1 MPFME
6 EASASIGEA
15 LARRREQLRLTQAG
29 LAARMGTSQAWI
41 AQVETGKREPR
52 WSTLLEFARALEM
65 EPIFV
70 PRQRVPAVRSLLH
83 DEGEWP
89 VDAPPLTGGQW

>member
-1 MPFME
+1 ME
-6 EASASIGEA
+6 EAIASIGQV
-15 LARRREQLRLTQAG
+15 LARRREQLQLTQAD
-29 LAARMGTSQAWI
+29 LAARMGASQAWI
-41 AQVETGKREPR
+41 TQVETGKREPR

-83 DEGEWP
+83 GEGDWP
-89 VDAPPLTGGQW
+89 VDAPPLSGGTW

>member
-1 MPFME
+1 M
-6 EASASIGEA
+6 
-15 LARRREQLRLTQAG
+15 RLTQAQ
-29 LAARMGTSQAWI
+29 LAARMDASQAWI

-65 EPIFV
+65 EPMFV
-70 PRQRVPAVRSLLH
+70 PRQRVPAVRSLLG

-89 VDAPPLTGGQW
+89 TDAPPLTGGAW